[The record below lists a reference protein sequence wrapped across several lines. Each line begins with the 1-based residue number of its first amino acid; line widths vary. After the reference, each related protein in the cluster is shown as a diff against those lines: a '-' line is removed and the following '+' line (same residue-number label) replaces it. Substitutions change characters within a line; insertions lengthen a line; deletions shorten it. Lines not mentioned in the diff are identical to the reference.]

1 MERKIFFGMTCNI
14 FFELWVGN
22 IFCGVM
28 VNICVV
34 GIVHFFFGGVSKNV
48 WAMTKYFWAVAI
60 VLFSMGGHQS
70 PLRNFQLLDNLFYFS
85 EILVSCNS

>member
-1 MERKIFFGMTCNI
+1 MERKIFFGIMCNI

-48 WAMTKYFWAVAI
+48 WGYDKIF
-60 VLFSMGGHQS
+60 LGGRNSFIFHGWS
-70 PLRNFQLLDNLFYFS
+70 P
-85 EILVSCNS
+85 VTTA